1 MATYTVTNTFSANTT
16 AVASQV
22 NQNFTDILTAL
33 NAFDA
38 ANLTTG
44 TLSVS
49 RIANL
54 TSAQMATTFFLDE
67 DNMASDSATAV
78 ASQQSIK
85 AYVGDQIDA
94 TVGPGTMSPL
104 SYAGGESVTFPN
116 GLIIKMGHYA
126 NVATDTTVE
135 VTYGTAFPNGVI
147 AAIGSYSGS
156 NPGMHTPMGAV
167 PKSGSEKTILRL
179 TNCSGTYT
187 ANIDWIVIGY

>member
-22 NQNFTDILTAL
+22 NQNFTDVLTAL

-54 TSAQMATTFFLDE
+54 TSVQMATTFFLDE
-67 DNMASDSATAV
+67 DDMASDSATAV

-94 TVGPGTMSPL
+94 TVGSGTMSPL
-104 SYAGGESVTFPN
+104 SYVGGESVTFPN
-116 GLIIKMGHYA
+116 GLVIKFGR
-126 NVATDTTVE
+126 VAGGSATITV
-135 VTYGTAFPNGVI
+135 TFGSAFPNSCIMVMACEGDNDLPNRYGNVNCHTLTTTSLKI
-147 AAIGSYSGS
+147 YSYSG
-156 NPGMHTPMGAV
+156 
-167 PKSGSEKTILRL
+167 
-179 TNCSGTYT
+179 
-187 ANIDWIVIGY
+187 ANVDYYNWIAIGR